1 MKIFQNEDTM
11 IKVFIHKSC
20 LSFPSWGRKLKKN
33 VLKSIKSTFKSKT
46 IKTIR
51 FFKFCCPMW
60 TEEWTCHYNKAAE
73 ESPVATIF
81 LGLKNKTIND
91 VMENLM
97 NWPNCSAH
105 IQSHL
110 HTVPGMGGDGVR
122 QARHTV
128 VAVTQDLNAKT
139 PVLLQTGNEL

>member
-1 MKIFQNEDTM
+1 
-11 IKVFIHKSC
+11 
-20 LSFPSWGRKLKKN
+20 
-33 VLKSIKSTFKSKT
+33 
-46 IKTIR
+46 
-51 FFKFCCPMW
+51 MW

-73 ESPVATIF
+73 ESTEATIF

-110 HTVPGMGGDGVR
+110 HTVPAVGGDGVR

-139 PVLLQTGNEL
+139 PILLQTGDGL